1 MTCAMS
7 PSTSAAGRIQILA
20 AACLF
25 STGGAAIKAIELGGW
40 PIAGF
45 RSGIAA
51 AVLLLLVPAAR
62 QGWSWRVLPVGA
74 AYAATLVLFVLANRL
89 TTAANAIF
97 LQATA
102 PLYILLLGP
111 LLLREPVRRSD
122 LVFMALVGT
131 GLALFFVGSEMPAA
145 TAPDPAAGNLLA
157 AASGLTWALT
167 VIGLRWIGRAGSGM
181 VSPIAPVVAG
191 NAMAFLACLPMALPM
206 PLGRPLDWILI
217 AYLGVFQIGLAYLL
231 LTTAIR
237 HVSALE
243 ATLLLLL
250 EPALSPAWAWLVHR
264 EEPSAWALAGGALIV
279 TATLVRTWRTSR
291 TGATRVVTGLPPPR
305 P

>member
-1 MTCAMS
+1 MRLDPGEGHDA
-7 PSTSAAGRIQILA
+7 PSASARIQILA

-25 STGGAAIKAIELGGW
+25 STGGAAIKAIEFGGW

-51 AVLLLLVPAAR
+51 VVLFLLVPAAR
-62 QGWSWRVLPVGA
+62 RGWSWRVLPVGA
-74 AYAATLVLFVLANRL
+74 AYAATLILFVLANRL

-111 LLLREPVRRSD
+111 LLLREPIRRTD
-122 LVFMALVGT
+122 VLFMALVGT
-131 GLALFFVGSEMPAA
+131 GLALFFVGREIPAA

-157 AASGLTWALT
+157 AASGVTWALT
-167 VIGLRWIGRAGSGM
+167 VIGLRWIGRGGSGT
-181 VSPIAPVVAG
+181 VSAIVPVVAG
-191 NAMAFLACLPMALPM
+191 NAIAFLVCLPLALPV
-206 PLGRPLDWILI
+206 PAGRPLDWILI

-231 LTTAIR
+231 LSAAIR
-237 HVSALE
+237 NVSALE

-250 EPALSPAWAWLVHR
+250 EPALSPAWAWLMHG
-264 EEPSAWALAGGALIV
+264 EEPSAWALAGGTLIV
-279 TATLVRTWRTSR
+279 ATTLVRTWRTSHW
-291 TGATRVVTGLPPPR
+291 
-305 P
+305 